1 MELLTDVID
10 LRKGSP
16 ALELLPVD
24 ILTTSFNTIMRDQT
38 ALARCLD
45 YGPGAG
51 DDHVRRTIAEWLCCR
66 YSTLCPDGDRIAV
79 TGGASQNIS
88 CILQCYTSVEYTQS
102 IYLVAPTYHLVC
114 DIFEDHGF
122 SGRLQAIPEDDH
134 GMDIAL
140 LETKMRADFERTI
153 SVRLC
158 TRIRGATLKEYV
170 RSQKPLVLIG
180 STTAVSS
187 TAFPPSRTQQG

>member
-1 MELLTDVID
+1 MVDEVGYRAIINTDQRRLSRMGSLSNTID

-16 ALELLPVD
+16 APELLPVG
-24 ILTTSFNTIMRDQT
+24 ILNTSFNTIMRDQT
-38 ALARCLD
+38 ALTRCLD

-51 DDHVRRTIAEWLCCR
+51 DDHVRKTIAEWLCHR
-66 YSTLCPDGDRIAV
+66 YSIAYPDGERIAV

-122 SGRLQAIPEDDH
+122 SGRLQAVPED
-134 GMDIAL
+134 GQGVEIAL
-140 LETKMRADFERTI
+140 LKTKMRADFERTI
-153 SVRLC
+153 SVCLC
-158 TRIRGATLKEYV
+158 KFI
-170 RSQKPLVLIG
+170 
-180 STTAVSS
+180 
-187 TAFPPSRTQQG
+187 